1 MAKINTIKEPQQTVD
16 IERIVQLEILVSS
29 LRNELNLL
37 RNELQTLKTQMQLSN
52 NSGKTGITLEN
63 GQITKW
69 VSPQKDDSYSS
80 WLGDIQCNSI
90 LDLI

>member
-1 MAKINTIKEPQQTVD
+1 MVKINNIKNQKEIVD
-16 IERIVQLEILVSS
+16 IERIIQLEMQISS

-37 RNELQTLKTQMQLSN
+37 RNEIQTLKTQIQLSN
-52 NSGKTGITLEN
+52 NTHKTGITLEN

-69 VSPQKDDSYSS
+69 VSPRKEDSYSS
-80 WLGDIQCNSI
+80 WLSDIQCSSI